1 MRVSFIIVLVS
12 LLFVFSGCEKKDDK
26 KSVAAGM
33 KCGAG
38 KCGANMFDGNSA
50 LDKKKKNILSQ
61 MREDDSRKTCV
72 INAKTTKELYDCVRE
87 KEGKKLTTKCGDTK
101 PQPTMKADS
110 TMKCAPGK
118 CV

>member
-1 MRVSFIIVLVS
+1 MRVSIVGVLVS

-26 KSVAAGM
+26 KSVSAGM

-72 INAKTTKELYDCVRE
+72 INAKTTKDLYDCVRE
-87 KEGKKLTTKCGDTK
+87 KDGKKLTTKCGDTN
-101 PQPTMKADS
+101 PQPTMQSDS
-110 TMKCAPGK
+110 GMKCAPGK